1 MTYENAI
8 QKLVAK
14 IKEDYLEWMKRRAG
28 ADGLS
33 DINLRMIKEF
43 NSDFE
48 VLEGRKYTKIVRNG
62 SVWGFVVKGDDKKF
76 KVGDILKPASWAT
89 PARNA
94 ARGNIFEDY
103 QINWTGPNYLR

>member
-14 IKEDYLEWMKRRAG
+14 IKEDYLQWTKRCAG

-33 DINLRMIKEF
+33 DVNLRMIEEF
-43 NSDFE
+43 NSSFK
-48 VLEGRKYTKIVRNG
+48 VLDGRKYNG
-62 SVWGFVVKGDDKKF
+62 SVWGFIVKGDDKKF